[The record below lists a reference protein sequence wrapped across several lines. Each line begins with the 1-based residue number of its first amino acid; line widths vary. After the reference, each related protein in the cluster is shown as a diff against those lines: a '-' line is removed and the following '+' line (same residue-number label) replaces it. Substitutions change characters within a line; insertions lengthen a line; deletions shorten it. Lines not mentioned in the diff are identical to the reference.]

1 MLYPNL
7 SIDNFFTHPEKI
19 IEFANNCKFNANDDG
34 RWPGYR
40 TDQLHEIDVD
50 FFNFITQ
57 QIVTCLYPVDFKK
70 MAWKA
75 SSTFQK
81 IPGHIYKNVG
91 WIHNDSPSEFTSII
105 YLSHHKKCGTSL
117 YMHKS
122 FDRLSRNEDSKRE
135 GYLKQDP
142 VLINKKKPVKENNAN
157 YEKTFSFQSRFN
169 RMILFDAN
177 HPHGADKFYEE
188 DCQEDRLTLIT
199 FFHSLFNRSGE
210 PMKYP
215 SVELKRNE
223 L

>member
-1 MLYPNL
+1 M
-7 SIDNFFTHPEKI
+7 
-19 IEFANNCKFNANDDG
+19 
-34 RWPGYR
+34 
-40 TDQLHEIDVD
+40 D

-70 MAWKA
+70 MVFGKLLQHFKKYQDIF
-75 SSTFQK
+75 T
-81 IPGHIYKNVG
+81 KNVG

-117 YMHKS
+117 YLHKS

-169 RMILFDAN
+169 RMILFDAS
-177 HPHGADKFYEE
+177 HPMEQTNF
-188 DCQEDRLTLIT
+188 
-199 FFHSLFNRSGE
+199 
-210 PMKYP
+210 MK
-215 SVELKRNE
+215 KIAKKID
-223 L
+223 